1 MRWVRLLLRMWALLR
16 IDDNWDLVIIGGYDT
31 EENCRIEQE
40 RSLWGPRV
48 FCASAK
54 TRTMLP

>member
-1 MRWVRLLLRMWALLR
+1 MRWVRLLLLMWLLLR

-54 TRTMLP
+54 TRTMLQ

>member
-1 MRWVRLLLRMWALLR
+1 MGALLLLMWLLLR

-40 RSLWGPRV
+40 QSLWGSRV

-54 TRTMLP
+54 TRTMLQ